1 MLQATVGALY
11 GVDGSKEIGDV
22 TLPAVWVYGAAATD
36 IDDDDRTQKAHIN
49 TQTHRPISVSVLIVV
64 MMDDYQ

>member
-1 MLQATVGALY
+1 VLQATVGALY
-11 GVDGSKEIGDV
+11 GVDGSREIGDV

-36 IDDDDRTQKAHIN
+36 DHDRTQKAHIN
-49 TQTHRPISVSVLIVV
+49 TRTHHPMSVSILIVV

>member
-11 GVDGSKEIGDV
+11 GVDGSREIGDV
-22 TLPAVWVYGAAATD
+22 TLPAVWVYGAAAT
-36 IDDDDRTQKAHIN
+36 DDDDRTQKAHIN